1 MIPRYQK
8 EEISHI
14 WSEENKFQTYL
25 KTELAL
31 LKSLEQHKVIPQGI
45 SKKIE
50 AKANININR
59 INEIE
64 QTTQHDIIAFCSSIT
79 ENLESEVGK
88 YFHFG
93 VTSSDIIDSSTM
105 LQIKDSMILVLVS
118 LKKVLDTLVKKVN
131 ESKDIITM
139 GRSHGMFAEP
149 MSFAQK
155 WLSFYAEFAR
165 HLKDYEQTYQND
177 LTVQFSGAVG
187 NFTIL
192 TPEIEK
198 TAADFLNMKVEPV
211 STQVIPRDR
220 IAKIINLGAL
230 IGCAIERLAV
240 EIRHLHRSDVSELHE
255 GFKKGQ
261 KGSSTMPHKKNPISA
276 ENLTGM
282 ARLLRS
288 HTDIAMENIVLWHER
303 DISHSSAERIYL
315 PDHFGILYYAL
326 ERLNSTLENLVLHV
340 DVIEK
345 KVKDE
350 FTYLSS
356 YFLHHLILNT
366 NCKRDDLYT
375 IVQAAAFKANESKSK
390 EIFEQTL
397 LEELKKKNIK
407 VDLPK
412 IDYNFIRNIYLKS
425 FETISNR
432 VLGKWI
438 KNI

>member
-105 LQIKDSMILVLVS
+105 LQIKDSMILVLAS
-118 LKKVLDTLVKKVN
+118 LKKVLDTLVKKVS

-155 WLSFYAEFAR
+155 WLGFYAEFAR

-220 IAKIINLGAL
+220 IAKIINIGAL

-326 ERLNSTLENLVLHV
+326 ERLNSTLENLVLHA

-356 YFLHHLILNT
+356 YILHQLILNT

-375 IVQAAAFKANESKSK
+375 IVQTAAFKAHESRSR
-390 EIFEQTL
+390 EVFEQTL
-397 LEELKKKNIK
+397 LEELDKINIK

-412 IDYNFIRNIYLKS
+412 IDYEFIRSIYLKN
-425 FETISNR
+425 FDEIARRT
-432 VLGKWI
+432 LQ
-438 KNI
+438 

>member
-8 EEISHI
+8 EEISQI
-14 WSEENKFQTYL
+14 WSEENKFNTYL
-25 KTELAL
+25 KTEIAL
-31 LKSLEQHKVIPQGI
+31 LKSLEQHKVIQAGI
-45 SKKIE
+45 AQKIE
-50 AKANININR
+50 DHAIININR

-79 ENLESEVGK
+79 EKLDSEVGK

-105 LQIKDSMILVLVS
+105 LQIKESMEQIISS
-118 LKKVLDTLVKKVN
+118 LKKVLTTLIKKVD
-131 ESKDIITM
+131 ESKNIITI

-155 WLSFYAEFAR
+155 WLSFYAELSR

-192 TPEIEK
+192 SPEIEK
-198 TAADFLNMKVEPV
+198 TAADFLHMKVEPV
-211 STQVIPRDR
+211 STQIIPRDR
-220 IAKIINLGAL
+220 IAKIINLGGL

-282 ARLLRS
+282 SRILRS
-288 HTDIAMENIVLWHER
+288 HMDIASENIILWHER
-303 DISHSSAERIYL
+303 DISHSCAERMYL
-315 PDHFGILYYAL
+315 PDHFGILFYSL

-340 DVIEK
+340 DVIEN
-345 KVKDE
+345 KVKEE

-356 YFLHHLILNT
+356 YFLHYLILNT
-366 NCKRDDLYT
+366 NLKRDDLYA
-375 IVQAAAFKANESKSK
+375 IVQAAAFKAHESKSK

-425 FETISNR
+425 FDEISKR
-432 VLGKWI
+432 VFKEYPL
-438 KNI
+438 